1 MREFPFLFG
10 GAFIEARV
18 CGMCHSRGLYF
29 PSFSEGLSL
38 RPPSSA
44 IFSAQSRRF
53 PFLFGGAFIEA
64 PYRACLR
71 NLHQHFP
78 SFSEGLSL
86 RRTRIHYLRW
96 RWKFPFLFGRAFIE
110 VFLLHSTS
118 WVFLRFLTE
127 TFIEAS
133 HLLHPISQAYNI
145 SLPFL

>member
-1 MREFPFLFG
+1 MPRVSEFPFLFRRGFIEARPTSASCRGAGEFPFLFG
-10 GAFIEARV
+10 RAFIEALARV
-18 CGMCHSRGLYF
+18 GGL
-29 PSFSEGLSL
+29 LIL
-38 RPPSSA
+38 
-44 IFSAQSRRF
+44 QRF
-53 PFLFGGAFIEA
+53 PF
-64 PYRACLR
+64 
-71 NLHQHFP
+71 
-78 SFSEGLSL
+78 FSEGLSL